1 MSILSIARWIE
12 TTALAQAISQ
22 SAWMFPAAETI
33 HVIAIALVVG
43 SIAMLD
49 LRLLGVSWTRRPITE
64 IATEVLP
71 WTWIS
76 FGIAAVAGAVMF
88 TSAAEKYITDL
99 PFQLKFVLMFLAGVN
114 MAAFHHFTYRNVA
127 QWDQGVSPPRA
138 AKIAA
143 ALSLVFWVGVVTCGR
158 LVSFSIENQFG
169 PVSAADPSAHTYSLS
184 VGSNSG

>member
-1 MSILSIARWIE
+1 MSIMGIARWIQA
-12 TTALAQAISQ
+12 TAPAQAISQ

-43 SIAMLD
+43 SIAVLD

-64 IATEVLP
+64 IAQEVLP
-71 WTWIS
+71 WTWS
-76 FGIAAVAGAVMF
+76 CFGIAAVAGTVMF
-88 TSAAEKYITDL
+88 ISAAGKYIIDV

-114 MAAFHHFTYRNVA
+114 MAVFHRFTYSNVA
-127 QWDQGVSPPRA
+127 LWDHGVPPPRA

-143 ALSLVFWVGVVTCGR
+143 ALSLAFWVGVVTCGR

-169 PVSAADPSAHTYSLS
+169 PVG
-184 VGSNSG
+184 GS